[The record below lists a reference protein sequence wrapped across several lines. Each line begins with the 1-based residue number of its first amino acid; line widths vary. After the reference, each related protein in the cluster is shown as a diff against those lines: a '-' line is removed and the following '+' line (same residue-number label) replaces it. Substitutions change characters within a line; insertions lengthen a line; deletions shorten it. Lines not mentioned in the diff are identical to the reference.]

1 MARTYSVFR
10 AELEFHLAVGEPY
23 YVAKQNAI
31 DYYRQFTWREKTTI
45 LDLEDQDLDRYLE
58 KRGTPDALVMGETNF
73 LEANLSPES
82 RTLFNDLAREL
93 FFRFVEESE
102 KPDFALKYVCR
113 LFRMNNLE
121 HILDEDL
128 QVIVKENLGNND
140 PRRLYEFSMLTGFP
154 LRNNHRLRLDFEIAY
169 QSIETEL
176 KIFTKTM
183 I

>member
-1 MARTYSVFR
+1 MARYTIFQ
-10 AELEFHLAVGEPY
+10 AELESHLAVGEPY

-31 DYYRQFTWREKTTI
+31 DYHRQFTRREETDI
-45 LDLEDQDLDRYLE
+45 WWWEDQYRDLVIV
-58 KRGTPDALVMGETNF
+58 KKGTPDDSLVMGESRI

-102 KPDFALKYVCR
+102 NPNFARMYVCR
-113 LFRMNNLE
+113 LFRMLNFE

-128 QVIVKENLGNND
+128 QRIVQENLGKND
-140 PRRLYEFSMLTGFP
+140 PRLLYEFSSLVGFP
-154 LRNNHRLRLDFEIAY
+154 LRKKKRTSSDFEISF
-169 QSIETEL
+169 QRIETEL

-183 I
+183 L